1 MRKEKKKSE
10 FKRKG
15 RRKEG
20 KKNCSVVLGLV
31 ANEMVLTKLSYDAD
45 EAGAFKKSKEESQ
58 GLTLTM

>member
-1 MRKEKKKSE
+1 MLAKGGKKSE

-15 RRKEG
+15 RQKEG

-45 EAGAFKKSKEESQ
+45 GAGTWHLEK
-58 GLTLTM
+58 